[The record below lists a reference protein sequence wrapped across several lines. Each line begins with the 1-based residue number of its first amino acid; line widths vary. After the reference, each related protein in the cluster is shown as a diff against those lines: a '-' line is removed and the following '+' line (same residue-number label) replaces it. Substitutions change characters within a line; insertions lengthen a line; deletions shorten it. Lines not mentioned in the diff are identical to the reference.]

1 MQIFAL
7 NSLEP
12 ISDFTFRKLLSK
24 TSREKQERIKKLA
37 KPDDVKRVLF
47 ADILLRSVLKNEL
60 QISNEKIEYENN
72 EYGKPFLK
80 GDYGL
85 YFNLSHAGD
94 WVVCAIDNELI
105 GIDIEK
111 IYPVGFEIAAR
122 FFSEEEYKMLM
133 EKPIEEHQ
141 PFFFDIW
148 TLKESYI
155 KAIGKGLTLP
165 LDSFTISFLEDG
177 EIAVKSEGRFTNW
190 SLKQYNLDPEYKI
203 SVCAAHQAFPDQISI
218 KKIKDIYPEL
228 FYEVK

>member
-1 MQIFAL
+1 MKIFAL

-12 ISDFTFRKLLSK
+12 ISDFIFRKLLSE

-47 ADILLRSVLKNEL
+47 ADILLRSVLKYEL
-60 QISNEKIEYENN
+60 RISNEKIEYENN

-94 WVVCAIDNELI
+94 WVVCAIDNEPL

-111 IYPVGFEIAAR
+111 IYPVGLEIAAR
-122 FFSEEEYKMLM
+122 FFSDEEYKMLM
-133 EKPIEEHQ
+133 AKPVEEQQ
-141 PFFFDIW
+141 PFFFDLW

-165 LDSFTISFLEDG
+165 LDSFTISFLDNG
-177 EIAVKSEGRFTNW
+177 EITVKSEGKFTNW
-190 SLKQYNLDPEYKI
+190 SLKQYNFDPEYKM
-203 SVCAAHQAFPDQISI
+203 SVCATHKAFPDQIAI
-218 KKIKDIYPEL
+218 KKISDIYPEFL
-228 FYEVK
+228 